1 MSITNQDPT
10 ALVIMRVKQ
19 CTNIELLK
27 RLRRLHANNGPVQS
41 AIITR
46 ARELHEAAIAAAE
59 ELYRDKSSVKW
70 DGQPLDV

>member
-1 MSITNQDPT
+1 MPINNQEPT
-10 ALVIMRVKQ
+10 AIVIMGIKRCK
-19 CTNIELLK
+19 NIELLK

-46 ARELHEAAIAAAE
+46 ARELHEAAIAEA
-59 ELYRDKSSVKW
+59 SVKW

>member
-1 MSITNQDPT
+1 MSQLNQDPT
-10 ALVIMRVKQ
+10 SVVIMRVKQ
-19 CTNIELLK
+19 CKNIELLK

-46 ARELHEAAIAAAE
+46 ACELHQEAIREHEAS
-59 ELYRDKSSVKW
+59 KGW

>member
-19 CTNIELLK
+19 CTNINELK
-27 RLRRLHANNGPVQS
+27 VLRRQHDGNGRVQS
-41 AIITR
+41 VIITR
-46 ARELHEAAIAAAE
+46 TRELHEAAIAAAE
-59 ELYRDKSSVKW
+59 ELYRGKSSVNW

>member
-1 MSITNQDPT
+1 MSQFNLDPT
-10 ALVIMRVKQ
+10 QVVITRVKL

-27 RLRRLHANNGPVQS
+27 RFRRMYAGNGPVQS

-46 ARELHEAAIAAAE
+46 TRELHEAAIAASEAP
-59 ELYRDKSSVKW
+59 SVKW

>member
-1 MSITNQDPT
+1 MSINNKEPT
-10 ALVIMRVKQ
+10 AIVIMGIKRCK
-19 CTNIELLK
+19 NIELLK

-46 ARELHEAAIAAAE
+46 TRELHEAAIAAAE
-59 ELYRDKSSVKW
+59 APSEGW

>member
-19 CTNIELLK
+19 CTNINELK
-27 RLRRLHANNGPVQS
+27 VLRRQHDGNGHVQS
-41 AIITR
+41 VIITR
-46 ARELHEAAIAAAE
+46 TRELHEAAIAAAE
-59 ELYRDKSSVKW
+59 ELYRGKSSVNW